1 VVEHAVVPW
10 LDSYAPSV
18 LYEDEDV
25 LVIDKPAGIPCQAV
39 DPARPDD
46 LPTLIKRWLAQ
57 RRSLAEGDVYL
68 GTHQRLDQDT
78 SGSMLYTLQKAA
90 NPALAEQ
97 FAERQIEKVYLA
109 AVSGKPPLPGTLLVH
124 HLAPAEGGSMRVV
137 GEREPGA
144 KQARTRILEVQSV
157 QDRSLIKLAIDTGR
171 THQVRVQLAALG
183 CPVAGDARY
192 GGGPALR
199 LLLHAQRLAFRHPHG
214 GQRIEV
220 ESPVPFE
227 LTDWLAHG
235 ARPALADPRLLDRAL
250 EWAAGWGVGLGR
262 PHAASETTAFRLL
275 HDAADGV
282 AGFAVDVYDRWLVLR
297 VDGDDFAC
305 EERALIARLAMRG
318 VAGIYVKRH
327 PKQANQLVD
336 PTEDQIAPRLPVW
349 GEAAPP
355 ELIVYEQSVPFEVRL
370 GDGLRTGLFLDQ
382 RDNRA
387 RVRKLAQGKR
397 VLNLFAYTGS
407 FSVVALLGGASSVTS
422 VDVSRTALAWADR
435 NVARVGGTGRHRSV
449 ADDAFSVLKQLAQR
463 GERFD
468 VVILDPP
475 SYSTTKRGRFRA
487 KADYPALC
495 AAALEVLA
503 DTGTLL
509 ACINHHG
516 VSRSA
521 LRRFVQMAARTAGR
535 SARIL
540 RDLPT
545 ASDFP
550 AEPGREPAMK
560 SVLAEFSQRAGFRS
574 PSGSLH
580 PKKTQP

>member
-1 VVEHAVVPW
+1 
-10 LDSYAPSV
+10 V

-25 LVIDKPAGIPCQAV
+25 LVVDKPAGIPCQAV

-46 LPTLIKRWLAQ
+46 LPTLIKRWLAR
-57 RRSLAEGDVYL
+57 RRSLPERDVYL

-78 SGSMLYTLQKAA
+78 SGSLLYTLQKSA
-90 NPALAEQ
+90 NPGLAEQ

-109 AVSGKPPLPGTLLVH
+109 AVSGRPPQPGALLVH
-124 HLAPAEGGSMRVV
+124 HLAPAEGGSMRVA

-144 KQARTRILEVQSV
+144 KQARTRVLEVRSV

-171 THQVRVQLAALG
+171 THQVRVQLATLG
-183 CPVAGDARY
+183 CPVAGDVRY
-192 GGGPALR
+192 GGAPALR
-199 LLLHAQRLAFRHPHG
+199 LLLHAQRLAFRHPRG
-214 GQRIEV
+214 GQRVEV
-220 ESPVPFE
+220 ESALPFE
-227 LTDWLAHG
+227 LADWLEHG
-235 ARPALADPRLLDRAL
+235 ARSALDDPRLLDRAL
-250 EWAAGWGVGLGR
+250 ELAACRRISLGRAHAAG
-262 PHAASETTAFRLL
+262 ETTAFRLL

-297 VDGDDFAC
+297 VDGDNAAS
-305 EERALIARLAMRG
+305 EERALVSRLATRG

-336 PTEDQIAPRLPVW
+336 PTDGQIAPRLPVW
-349 GEAAPP
+349 GEAAPE

-387 RVRKLAQGKR
+387 RVRELAHGKR

-407 FSVVALLGGASSVTS
+407 FSVTALLGGASSVIS

-435 NVARVGGTGRHRSV
+435 NIARVGSAERHRSI
-449 ADDAFSVLKQLAQR
+449 ADDAFVVLKLLAQR

-468 VVILDPP
+468 IVILDPP

-503 DTGTLL
+503 DPGTLL

-516 VSRSA
+516 VSRGA
-521 LRRFVQMAARTAGR
+521 LRRFVQIAARAAGR

-560 SVLAEFSQRAGFRS
+560 SVLAEFSQCATLPRPLGTPAAKEDTTLKK
-574 PSGSLH
+574 SLLQRNL
-580 PKKTQP
+580 TRV